1 MTTIQAMALA
11 SQHVDALEAL
21 ADTEATTLAQGSPQ
35 ALHNLL
41 VRLRRLEQTIT
52 TAAQQ

>member
-21 ADTEATTLAQGSPQ
+21 ADTEAATLAQGTPQ
-35 ALHNLL
+35 ALDNLL
-41 VRLRRLEQTIT
+41 ARLRRLQTTIES
-52 TAAQQ
+52 AARQ

>member
-21 ADTEATTLAQGSPQ
+21 ADTEAATFAASSPLALS
-35 ALHNLL
+35 NLL
-41 VRLRRLEQTIT
+41 ARLRRLQNIIE
-52 TAAQQ
+52 AARQ